1 MTTTV
6 FSVARCGGK
15 RQTFLKSSTALSTA
29 ILLSLNLSGANKA
42 FAAEAAASAPVVEE
56 VVVTGSRI
64 VRDGYEAPTP
74 VSVIGREQLELSPA
88 SDIADYVNT
97 LPSLANSSTPQSGL
111 QGISSA
117 NAGINGLNL
126 RSLGL
131 SRTLVLLDGQR
142 VIPSLASA
150 VVDVSEFP
158 QQLVSRVDIVTGGA
172 SAAYGSDA
180 IAGVV
185 NFILDKEFTGVKLDV
200 SGSTTDYG
208 DNQTWD
214 VQSSVGTPFAAGRGH
229 FLASGGASAS
239 SGIYINDR
247 PWNLIGSS
255 FIANPNY
262 TATNGQPA
270 QIVMNEVAISTATP
284 GGLITAGPLKGT
296 AFGEG
301 GVPFAF
307 NYGTPNLNG
316 WMSGGDWRVS
326 QIRGSLP
333 SGGQSL
339 MPIQSRANI
348 FGRVNYDISD
358 NVNVFF
364 QAAWSRTHNAS
375 LIGPATYQGN
385 ITIMADN
392 AFLPAEIRNRL
403 AALGQ
408 TSFLFGTSN
417 DLPSRGADYTRKVRR
432 LSFGFDG
439 TFDAFERNWH
449 WDAHIENGKASAIA
463 FASNSV
469 HVPRYM
475 RALDAVR
482 DANGRIVCRVQVDNC
497 LPYNVFGTGVNSDDQ
512 KAYIG
517 GNPGQ
522 YLQLDQSSAAA
533 NVSGEIMELWA
544 GAVGFATGFEYRKWK
559 SDGYNDASLDPSGAN
574 PWHITPTT
582 VPIGSQR
589 VMEGYVEVDVPL
601 ARDTTWADAL
611 NLNGAVRVTNYDSFG
626 TIATWKVGMTY
637 SPMTDLRFR
646 GTRSYD
652 FRAPTLADLY
662 ASATGSNAG
671 ATRSIRD
678 PAKGNA
684 IVNYRGIVP
693 GNPNLGPENADT
705 LGLGVVYQPSWLEG
719 FAVSFDYF
727 DIQVN
732 DGIGSI
738 TAPTGDTNQYIVDQC
753 FAGDTRLCASVTRDA
768 AGNILTIATLPLNI
782 TSEREKGYD
791 IEASYALP
799 LDTIVESWDGRLQIR
814 GLATHYISDLQDS
827 GVTGVPAQ
835 EKVGQLATGS
845 GGLTSWRYQIQTQL
859 IVGDAS
865 VSLTY
870 RGHPGGKYFNNWIE
884 CQSSCPASTT
894 LNPTVSVN
902 RMKPADYFDLNG
914 SYKIPVGEGTVEL
927 YGSVANLLGKE
938 PPSYFKPL
946 SGTGQQENLQVWNW
960 YDLIGRVFRAGVRVR
975 M

>member
-6 FSVARCGGK
+6 CSVARCGGQ

-29 ILLSLNLSGANKA
+29 VLVSLGLSGANKA

-88 SDIADYVNT
+88 VDIADYVNT

-111 QGISSA
+111 QGISAA

-142 VIPSLASA
+142 VIPSLPSA

-214 VQSSVGTPFAAGRGH
+214 VQSSAGTPFAAGRGH
-229 FLASGGASAS
+229 LLFSGGASAS
-239 SGIYINDR
+239 TGIYINDR
-247 PWNLIGSS
+247 PWNLTGSS

-307 NYGTPNLNG
+307 NYGTPNING

-348 FGRVNYDISD
+348 FGRASYDIAED
-358 NVNVFF
+358 LNVFF

-385 ITIMADN
+385 ITIRADN

-439 TFDAFERNWH
+439 RFTALERDWH
-449 WDAHIENGKASAIA
+449 WDAHIENGRAWGNA

-475 RALDAVR
+475 RAIDAVR

-533 NVSGEIMELWA
+533 NVSGEIFDLWA
-544 GAVGFATGFEYRKWK
+544 GAVGFATGLEYRKWK

-601 ARDTTWADAL
+601 ARDESWADAM

-626 TIATWKVGMTY
+626 TIATWKVGVTY
-637 SPMTDLRFR
+637 NPMTDLRFR
-646 GTRSYD
+646 ATRSYD

-678 PAKGNA
+678 PARGNA

-693 GNPNLGPENADT
+693 GNPDLQPENSDT
-705 LGLGVVYQPSWLEG
+705 LGLGVVYQPSFLEG

-738 TAPTGDTNQYIVDQC
+738 TAPTGDTNQYIVDRC
-753 FAGDTRLCASVTRDA
+753 FAGDLRLCQSVTRDA

-782 TSEREKGYD
+782 TSEREKGFD
-791 IEASYALP
+791 IETSYALP
-799 LDTIVESWDGRLQIR
+799 LDTIVEEWDGRLQIR
-814 GLATHYISDLQDS
+814 GLATHYITDVTDS
-827 GVTGVPAQ
+827 GIEGVPPQ
-835 EKVGQLATGS
+835 QKVGQLATGS
-845 GGLTSWRYQIQTQL
+845 GGLTSWRWQVQTQL

-870 RGHPGGKYFNNWIE
+870 RGHNGGKYFNNWIE
-884 CQSSCPASTT
+884 CQSSCPTSTAI
-894 LNPTVSVN
+894 NPTVSVN

-938 PPSYFKPL
+938 PPIYFKPL

-960 YDLIGRVFRAGVRVR
+960 YDLIGRVFRGGIRVR